1 MNIQGLNKTTLLDY
15 PGNVAATIFMGG
27 CNFRCPY
34 CHNKDLVVNPV
45 TSPAYTIE
53 EILSFLTKRKGI
65 LSGVCISGG
74 EPTLQPF
81 LSDFIAQIKAL
92 NYLVK
97 LDTNGSHPEI
107 IRELLSKNL
116 IDYIAMDIKTDLLH
130 YPQITQQDK
139 IDSKLIEES
148 VSILKNCNIDYE
160 FRTTVVKELHNIENF
175 TNISLWLK
183 GAMAYYLQSYKE
195 SDNVITPGFSSYSVK
210 ELNHFLTIVKPNIPN
225 SYLRG
230 VE

>member
-34 CHNKDLVVNPV
+34 CHNKDLVIGPFTN
-45 TSPAYTIE
+45 PAYTTE

-74 EPTLQPF
+74 EPTLQPL
-81 LSDFIAQIKAL
+81 LSDFIAQIKEL
-92 NYLVK
+92 SYLVK

-107 IRELLSKNL
+107 ISELLSKNL
-116 IDYIAMDIKTDLLH
+116 LDYIAMDIKTDLQH
-130 YPQITQQDK
+130 YTQVTQQDK
-139 IDSKLIEES
+139 IDPKLIEES
-148 VSILKNCNIDYE
+148 VIILKNCDVDYE
-160 FRTTVVKELHNIENF
+160 FRTTVVKELHNSENF
-175 TNISLWLK
+175 TNIALWLK
-183 GAMAYYLQSYKE
+183 GAKAYYLQSYKD
-195 SDNVITPGFSSYSVK
+195 SDNVITPGFSAYSVK
-210 ELNHFLTIVKPNIPN
+210 ELNHFLNILKPYIPN